1 VSNEIIILRYDL
13 IKKFIKQ
20 SQNLIIVFG
29 WLISPNLKNFEDMN
43 MADNEYYLVDFNPA
57 RAQETFQMD
66 QISPR
71 ITHNQPL
78 VPGHYEDIA
87 YLNDAEIREI
97 RAQQLIRRP
106 RLEQNKSR
114 ICCYVLITFFCVFL
128 FSVAAFYICESIF
141 KLQQK
146 HE

>member
-1 VSNEIIILRYDL
+1 
-13 IKKFIKQ
+13 
-20 SQNLIIVFG
+20 
-29 WLISPNLKNFEDMN
+29 MN
-43 MADNEYYLVDFNPA
+43 GNEYDYFDPNSA

-71 ITHNQPL
+71 GTHNQPL
-78 VPGHYEDIA
+78 APSDYEESG

-97 RAQQLIRRP
+97 RAQELIGNPRP
-106 RLEQNKSR
+106 KHKKSR
-114 ICCYVLITFFCVFL
+114 VCCYGLKTICCVFL
-128 FSVAAFYICESIF
+128 FSIAAFYICESII

>member
-1 VSNEIIILRYDL
+1 MSNEIIILRYDL

-71 ITHNQPL
+71 ITHKQPL

-97 RAQQLIRRP
+97 RAQELIGNPRP
-106 RLEQNKSR
+106 KHKKSR
-114 ICCYVLITFFCVFL
+114 VCCYGLKTICCVFL
-128 FSVAAFYICESIF
+128 FSIAAFYICESII